1 MKVVIVEDE
10 MPAAKRLQRLIHQTD
25 PEVEVI
31 AVLHSLDEALSYF
44 EDPPNID
51 LLFLDISLGDGDS
64 FELLEKR
71 DVEAPIIFATAYND
85 RSLEAFK
92 YLTVDYILKPV
103 KKEVLARA
111 LSKYNQHFNS
121 RDDSSGQH
129 PISGNRHLIEIRGRF
144 KVVPYDQ
151 VAYYF
156 MYNHLPFL
164 MTFEGKKYPVSMNMD
179 EVETTCVNDD
189 YFRINRQFIIHRK
202 AISKLERTTK
212 SRLQL
217 TLDPPPPQDEK
228 PCSSTQRSPEFKE
241 WLQGK

>member
-10 MPAAKRLQRLIHQTD
+10 IPAAKRLHRLIEQTD
-25 PEVEVI
+25 PEVKVI
-31 AVLHSLDEALSYF
+31 AVLHSLQEALTYF
-44 EDPPNID
+44 ENPPNID
-51 LLFLDISLGDGDS
+51 LVFLDISLGDGDS

-71 DVEAPIIFATAYND
+71 DIEAPIIFATAYND
-85 RSLEAFK
+85 RSLDAFK

-103 KKEVLARA
+103 KKEVLERA
-111 LSKYNQHFNS
+111 LTKYSQYFIS
-121 RDDSSGQH
+121 QEDTSVQQ

-164 MTFEGKKYPVSMNMD
+164 MTYEGKKYPLSMSMD
-179 EVETTCVNDD
+179 EIETTCVHDE

-217 TLDPPPPQDEK
+217 TLDPTPPQDEK
-228 PCSSTQRSPEFKE
+228 PCSSTQRSPDFKE

>member
-10 MPAAKRLQRLIHQTD
+10 IPAAKRLQRLIQQTD

-31 AVLHSLDEALSYF
+31 AVLHSLQEALTYF
-44 EDPPNID
+44 ENPPNID
-51 LLFLDISLGDGDS
+51 LVFLDISLGDGDS
-64 FELLEKR
+64 FELLEQR
-71 DVEAPIIFATAYND
+71 DIEAPIIFATAYND

-92 YLTVDYILKPV
+92 YLTVDYVLKPV

-111 LSKYNQHFNS
+111 LSKYKQHFNTRS
-121 RDDSSGQH
+121 DTSGQQ

-144 KVVPYDQ
+144 KVVPYEE

-164 MTFEGKKYPVSMNMD
+164 MTFEGKKYHVSMSMD
-179 EVETTCVNDD
+179 EVEATCINDD
-189 YFRINRQFIIHRK
+189 YFRINRQFIVHRK
-202 AISKLERTTK
+202 AISHLKRTTK

-217 TLDPPPPQDEK
+217 TLDPMPPQDEK

>member
-25 PEVEVI
+25 RDAEVI
-31 AVLHSLDEALSYF
+31 AVLHSLHEALSYF
-44 EDPPNID
+44 QEPPTID
-51 LLFLDISLGDGDS
+51 LIFLDISMGDGDS

-71 DVEAPIIFATAYND
+71 DIEAPIIFATAYND
-85 RSLEAFK
+85 RSLDAFK

-103 KKEVLARA
+103 KKEVLERA
-111 LSKYNQHFNS
+111 LTKYSQHFIS
-121 RDDSSGQH
+121 KEDTSGQQ

-164 MTFEGKKYPVSMNMD
+164 MTFEGKKYPLSMSMD
-179 EVETTCVNDD
+179 EIETTCVNDE

-202 AISKLERTTK
+202 AIYELERTTK

-217 TLDPPPPQDEK
+217 TLDPSPPQDEK
-228 PCSSTQRSPEFKE
+228 PCSSTQRSPDFKE